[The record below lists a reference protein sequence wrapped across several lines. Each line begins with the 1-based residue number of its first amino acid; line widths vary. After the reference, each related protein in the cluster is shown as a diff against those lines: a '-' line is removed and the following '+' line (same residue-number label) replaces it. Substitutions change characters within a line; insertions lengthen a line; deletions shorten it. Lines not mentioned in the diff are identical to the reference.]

1 MVREYFYIKGVLDGK
16 YVLVGAYSTY
26 DEAANI
32 GYQRLKEQFDIVSL
46 PTKDISEASRII
58 KARNLA
64 NGLPSD
70 VVVGKFR
77 HQGKDIGVF

>member
-1 MVREYFYIKGVLDGK
+1 MAREYYYIKGVLDGK
-16 YVLVGAYSTY
+16 YVLVGAYETY
-26 DEAANI
+26 QEASDI
-32 GYQRLKEQFDIVSL
+32 GYQRLTEQFDIISL
-46 PTKDISEASRII
+46 PTRDIAEASRII

-77 HQGKDIGVF
+77 HQGRDIGIF

>member
-1 MVREYFYIKGVLDGK
+1 MAKEYYYIYGVLDGK
-16 YVLVGAYSTY
+16 YVLVGAYATY
-26 DEAANI
+26 EEASDI
-32 GYQRLKEQFDIVSL
+32 GYQRLTEQFDVVPL
-46 PTKDISEASRII
+46 PTKDITEASRII

-77 HQGKDIGVF
+77 HKGRDIGVF